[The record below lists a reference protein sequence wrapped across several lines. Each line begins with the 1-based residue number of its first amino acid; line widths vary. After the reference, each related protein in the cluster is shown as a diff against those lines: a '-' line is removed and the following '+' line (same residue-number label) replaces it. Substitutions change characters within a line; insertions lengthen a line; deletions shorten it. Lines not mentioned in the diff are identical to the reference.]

1 MRVLTRNWNPWREL
15 DQIQQEMSRLFGPRF
30 STVAPRP
37 AVYPTVNLWGNE
49 NELALTAEIP
59 GLKPEDLDV
68 TVNRDKV
75 TLKGARETNRLE
87 EGESLHRQE
96 RQTQTF
102 SRTLELPFE
111 VDPQSAEATYEK
123 GVLTLRLKRP
133 EEHKPLKVAVKAN

>member
-1 MRVLTRNWNPWREL
+1 MRVFTRPWNPCREL
-15 DQIQQEMSRLFGPRF
+15 DQMQQEVGRLLGSRF
-30 STVAPRP
+30 SPIIPRP

-49 NELALTAEIP
+49 SELALTAEIP
-59 GLKPEDLDV
+59 GLNPEDLDV

-75 TLKGARETNRLE
+75 TLKGHRETNRLE

-96 RQTQTF
+96 RQTRAF
-102 SRTLELPFE
+102 ARAVELPFE